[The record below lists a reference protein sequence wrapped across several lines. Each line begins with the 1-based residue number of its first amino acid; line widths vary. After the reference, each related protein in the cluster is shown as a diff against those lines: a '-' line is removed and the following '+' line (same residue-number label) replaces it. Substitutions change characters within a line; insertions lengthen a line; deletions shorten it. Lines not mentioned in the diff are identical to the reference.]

1 MLERDRERKREKD
14 KEMGRGD
21 VKAIKDL
28 MILDLVMHT
37 RLPEQG
43 KLRKSYIEGQ
53 YLYVCVSNVLPLYF
67 YRADEPKKKRRK

>member
-1 MLERDRERKREKD
+1 
-14 KEMGRGD
+14 MGRGD

-43 KLRKSYIEGQ
+43 KLRKRYIEGQ
-53 YLYVCVSNVLPLYF
+53 YVYVCVSNVLPLYF
-67 YRADEPKKKRRK
+67 YRADEPPPKKTKVIEI